1 MEHELRMLKK
11 DVKRG
16 QTNEEALNK
25 YKLSTPVYIQRLV
38 ELDSINNQL
47 R

>member
-1 MEHELRMLKK
+1 MLKK
-11 DVKRG
+11 DVRRRLTKK
-16 QTNEEALNK
+16 EVLEK

>member
-1 MEHELRMLKK
+1 MLKK

-16 QTNEEALNK
+16 QTNEEALNKALNK